1 MAAPAAP
8 AAPDVPDE
16 TEEAAPPR
24 KSKKK
29 LFVILGILVV
39 LLGGGGAAAWF
50 LTQGEGESAKE
61 AEAAAPA
68 TMPIFVP
75 LETFTV
81 NLQDG
86 DQYLQTDITLQMSDQ
101 VQVDALKLHM
111 PRIRSRLLA
120 LLSSK
125 HADELIAPEDK
136 ALLAQEILT
145 QVKQP
150 FYAQGKPQQVD
161 DVLFTSFVIQ

>member
-1 MAAPAAP
+1 MAE
-8 AAPDVPDE
+8 PDE
-16 TEEAAPPR
+16 SAESAESAPK

-29 LFVILGILVV
+29 LFILIGALVL

-50 LTQGEGESAKE
+50 FTQGSHSSKE
-61 AEAAAPA
+61 AEAEPSKAPV
-68 TMPIFVP
+68 FLP
-75 LETFTV
+75 LDTFTV

-86 DQYLQTDITLQMSDQ
+86 EQFLQTDITLQVSDP
-101 VQVDALKLHM
+101 VQMDDIKLNM
-111 PRIRSRLLA
+111 PRVRSRLLT

-125 HADELIAPEDK
+125 HADELVTADDK
-136 ALLAQEILT
+136 KKLAQEILA

-150 FYAQGKPQQVD
+150 FDPKGKPQRID

>member
-1 MAAPAAP
+1 M

-50 LTQGEGESAKE
+50 LTQHKGESAKD
-61 AEAAAPA
+61 AEAAAPK
-68 TMPIFVP
+68 MPIFVP

-101 VQVDALKLHM
+101 AQVDALKLHM

-125 HADELIAPEDK
+125 HADELISPEDK
-136 ALLAQEILT
+136 VVLAQEILA
-145 QVKQP
+145 QVQQP
-150 FYAQGKPQQVD
+150 LQAQGKPQQVD

>member
-1 MAAPAAP
+1 MAAPAE
-8 AAPDVPDE
+8 PDVPDE

-50 LTQGEGESAKE
+50 LTQDEGESAKE
-61 AEAAAPA
+61 AEAAPPK
-68 TMPIFVP
+68 MPIFVP

-86 DQYLQTDITLQMSDQ
+86 DRYLQTDITLQMTDQ
-101 VQVDALKLHM
+101 VQVEALKLHM

-125 HADELIAPEDK
+125 HADELVTPEDK
-136 ALLAQEILT
+136 VILAQEILT

-150 FYAQGKPQQVD
+150 LYAQGKPQQID